1 VSIHSTGAGDLGPLV
16 VKPRQ
21 AELMLSCSHKRL
33 YELLAAG
40 ELQSFRDGSSRKI
53 VVESIREYIA
63 RGLAAS
69 AASSPKARK
78 AAGRELGDHKNLTWA
93 RHKGTRVATAQQKGE
108 ESDSGRV
115 NTAEAAEATPQVVEA
130 GAGGFCIVA
139 KMVQAAGGTGS
150 AKSRIG

>member
-1 VSIHSTGAGDLGPLV
+1 MSIHSTGAGDLGPLV

-53 VVESIREYIA
+53 LVESIRQYIA

-69 AASSPKARK
+69 AASSF
-78 AAGRELGDHKNLTWA
+78 GDRKNLT
-93 RHKGTRVATAQQKGE
+93 
-108 ESDSGRV
+108 
-115 NTAEAAEATPQVVEA
+115 
-130 GAGGFCIVA
+130 
-139 KMVQAAGGTGS
+139 
-150 AKSRIG
+150 